1 MNKPPEKIRVVIDK
15 DFYTYTTNKA
25 VNELNSKLQCLAPFT
40 EHFYTLEKP
49 MTQKTENLT
58 EKDER
63 YHYDIDDIVEFDQG
77 EGRYKGQIYG
87 RNYMYDSVVSY
98 KVTVGLADYLIH
110 PLHIIVPDP
119 SKPKEVEKSE
129 YEKDKSNLA
138 MKLADSPAW
147 FLLNYLEKH
156 FQRKP

>member
-1 MNKPPEKIRVVIDK
+1 
-15 DFYTYTTNKA
+15 
-25 VNELNSKLQCLAPFT
+25 
-40 EHFYTLEKP
+40 